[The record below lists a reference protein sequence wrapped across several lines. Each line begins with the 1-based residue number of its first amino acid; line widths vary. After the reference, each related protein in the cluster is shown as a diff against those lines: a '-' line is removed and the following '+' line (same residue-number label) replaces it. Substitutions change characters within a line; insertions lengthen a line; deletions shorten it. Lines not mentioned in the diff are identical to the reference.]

1 MQVNLNLPQNSVQT
15 RNLQKK
21 CSQPSFQAFATKKF
35 IKEGCNNL
43 QGTSLFS
50 KFKGKLGEIMM
61 YGNKSTAYDYE
72 FKNGQHT
79 LSVLDCNIFGEK
91 AILKKKAE
99 IVHEDSF
106 TNLIHNFLSKTE
118 EDVIKKKKLIT
129 SKNENS
135 AIAELADKTPKVII
149 G

>member
-1 MQVNLNLPQNSVQT
+1 MQVNLNLPQNNVQT

-21 CSQPSFQAFATKKF
+21 CSQPSFQAFATEKF

-43 QGTSLFS
+43 QGTSLYS
-50 KFKGKLGEIMM
+50 KFKGKLAEIMM

-72 FKNGQHT
+72 FKNGKHT
-79 LSVLDCNIFGEK
+79 LSILDCNIFGDK

-99 IVHEDSF
+99 IVNEDSF
-106 TNLIHNFLSKTE
+106 TNLISNFLNKTE
-118 EDVIKKKKLIT
+118 LDVIKEQKLIT
-129 SKNENS
+129 DKAENN
-135 AIAELADKTPKVII
+135 AITELVAKTPKVII